1 MIEFVNL
8 IYVFEDFGFINIDIL
23 LVDFG
28 VFDLLNV
35 KDVLIRNFYIIDRM
49 ILDVVIIVGLDIVE
63 FYIGMED
70 LLIDI

>member
-1 MIEFVNL
+1 M
-8 IYVFEDFGFINIDIL
+8 FEDFGFINIDIL